1 MSDVIIRKRAT
12 ASNSKNPLDN
22 FNKLRAYV
30 LQGSTQAKKQLKKE
44 GVSFTIIKNN
54 KVYKVFPDGREVKD
68 HRINMNAQVFLNQL

>member
-12 ASNSKNPLDN
+12 ASNSNNPLDN

-54 KVYKVFPDGREVKD
+54 KVFKVSPDGREVKD
-68 HRINMNAQVFLNQL
+68 LWIVKHNEKCVTR